1 MKAQT
6 SRITLV
12 SLICLALLATFSAS
26 GAQAPI
32 SPTPPEYAQNGMFCI
47 EGRSSGPS
55 LNHHQVARTSPTL
68 EDGTSIDKIVINGP
82 PTPPPGYDRIA
93 VGLPEPNQDEAINVL
108 ANVPAFN
115 WSYGCSATSAA
126 MIAGYYDRTGYANM
140 YTGPTTGGVM
150 PLDNSSW
157 PDSVDGN
164 GDPRH
169 ECPLSATHNGFDGR
183 TIRGHVDDYW
193 IAVDNTSPD
202 PFIGNWTE
210 HTYGD
215 CTGDYMKTNQS
226 SFDNHDGS
234 TGFWNDPS
242 GAPLHWDQMEA
253 SGYDTD
259 DGGYGLKLFYESRGY
274 TVSDMYNQY
283 ILGWDGNTQGF
294 TYDQY
299 KAEIDAGRPVMI
311 HVEGHT
317 MVGLGYDDTTNLMYI
332 HDTWDYLDHTMIWG
346 DAYSGMQHMGVTIVQ
361 LEDISPT
368 APTVTGITPSSGVNT
383 GTVHITN
390 LAGTNFQTGATVK
403 LTKLSQPDINAH
415 SPTVVSSSTITCDF
429 DLTDAAIEQW
439 NVVVT
444 NLDWQSGMLANGFTV
459 NTGGMS
465 VCLFAPGAQDPSTTS
480 TRHVLLHR
488 GCLRHRGLPDHELG
502 RYH

>member
-1 MKAQT
+1 
-6 SRITLV
+6 
-12 SLICLALLATFSAS
+12 
-26 GAQAPI
+26 
-32 SPTPPEYAQNGMFCI
+32 
-47 EGRSSGPS
+47 
-55 LNHHQVARTSPTL
+55 
-68 EDGTSIDKIVINGP
+68 
-82 PTPPPGYDRIA
+82 
-93 VGLPEPNQDEAINVL
+93 
-108 ANVPAFN
+108 
-115 WSYGCSATSAA
+115 
-126 MIAGYYDRTGYANM
+126 
-140 YTGPTTGGVM
+140 
-150 PLDNSSW
+150 
-157 PDSVDGN
+157 
-164 GDPRH
+164 
-169 ECPLSATHNGFDGR
+169 
-183 TIRGHVDDYW
+183 
-193 IAVDNTSPD
+193 
-202 PFIGNWTE
+202 
-210 HTYGD
+210 
-215 CTGDYMKTNQS
+215 MKTNQS

-403 LTKLSQPDINAH
+403 LTKSGQSDINAPSPTVVSSSTITCNFDPTGSATGQWNVVVTNPDSQSGTLINGFTLNPSPTAPTVTSITPSSGVNTGTVHITNLAGTNFQTGATVKLTKLSQPDINAH